1 MAPSEVGGDLPAAY
15 SPPIM
20 ANLLRAP
27 FAVHLETRLRGL
39 AQDLEA
45 TGFSALVLASG
56 SPYFY
61 FRDDQPAPFRA
72 NPHFLHF
79 CPLEAPGHL
88 LLLRPGK
95 RPFLAAL
102 CPDDYWYEIPKI
114 GDPFWAGGFRIVECA
129 SRKRQLA
136 ELARRLPRSRVA
148 AIGESGA
155 LAEAFGLSDN
165 PASLLTRLDWRRAV
179 KTDYEIGC
187 ISDANR
193 VAADGHRAAEA
204 AFRGGGS
211 ELDIHRAF
219 VAAVGGIEAELPY
232 PTIVGLNEKGAVLH
246 YEGKRPAVRNGHS
259 LLLDAGAG
267 VRGYASDITRT
278 HAADSADERFRSLI
292 AAMEVAQKAPLRRG
306 PGRSPLGRTP
316 HGGPPGPCRS
326 APGAADHPLLSP
338 EAAVENGLSQ
348 VFFPHGLGHFLGL
361 QVHDVGGHLRDPE
374 GRRVPP
380 PKAHPTLRSTRTLE
394 PGQVLTVEPGIYFIR
409 MLLERWRSGGRSK
422 TAAVHWDRVAAL
434 APYGGVRIE
443 DDVLVTDRA
452 PRNLTREHLPE

>member
-20 ANLLRAP
+20 ANSLRAP
-27 FAVHLETRLRGL
+27 FAAHLETRLRGV

-61 FRDDQPAPFRA
+61 FRDDQPAPFRT

-114 GDPFWAGGFRIVECA
+114 GDPFWADSFRIVECA

-187 ISDANR
+187 ISEANR

-204 AFRGGGS
+204 AFRRGGS

-278 HAADSADERFRSLI
+278 HAADAADERFRSLI
-292 AAMEVAQKAPLRRG
+292 AAMEVAQQALCDEVRAGRPWAELHTEAHRVLAGVLREQQIIR
-306 PGRSPLGRTP
+306 
-316 HGGPPGPCRS
+316 C
-326 APGAADHPLLSP
+326 SP

-409 MLLERWRSGGRSK
+409 MLLEQWRSRGRSK

>member
-27 FAVHLETRLRGL
+27 FAAHLETRLRGL

-72 NPHFLHF
+72 NPHFLRF

-136 ELARRLPRSRVA
+136 ELARRLPGSRVA

-187 ISDANR
+187 ISEANR
-193 VAADGHRAAEA
+193 IAADGHRAAEA
-204 AFRGGGS
+204 AFRRGGS

-292 AAMEVAQKAPLRRG
+292 AAMEVAQQALCDEVRAGRPWAELHTEAHRVLAGVLREQQIIR
-306 PGRSPLGRTP
+306 
-316 HGGPPGPCRS
+316 C
-326 APGAADHPLLSP
+326 SP

-409 MLLERWRSGGRSK
+409 MLLEQWRSGGRSK